1 VDLVAGLHGAGRRWM
16 ALGSLAFATYLSVYP
31 MMLLLPVILMLEA
44 EGTSS
49 ETKAASTAD
58 APAVGL
64 AWPRV
69 DGRQV
74 ADVVRMLAMYSI
86 GLLLLLLT
94 SYGEKDSTV
103 LLLCPPSPPSPTARD
118 LRASLQTLMTKLGA
132 CHWVRLR
139 PQARSRP
146 GTSSGPATAR
156 WPCWTT

>member
-1 VDLVAGLHGAGRRWM
+1 MGLVAGLHGAGRRWI
-16 ALGSLAFATYLSVYP
+16 ALGSLAVATYLSVYP

-44 EGTSS
+44 EGPVHCTSS

-74 ADVVRMLAMYSI
+74 AEVVRMLAMYSI

-103 LLLCPPSPPSPTARD
+103 LLLCPPSPSSPTARD

-146 GTSSGPATAR
+146 GTSSGPA
-156 WPCWTT
+156 